1 MLSHFSGVW
10 LCDPMDYRLP
20 GSFVHGILQARIP
33 EWVAMPSSRGSSQPR
48 VRTQHLLH
56 LPVLAG
62 RFFTTGTTW
71 EALSSVWDSTN
82 GNSLLWG
89 LLPVGWSPVKF
100 VSCSKSVP
108 AQFCFPC
115 PHNYW
120 STVWKFSLLT
130 SASSLLAFH
139 RPRLWQPSW
148 GLWRKTFPIRRGLSY
163 IGQR

>member
-1 MLSHFSGVW
+1 MDKHLGLAIIPRCACVHDKPLQTLRPIWVQLLWTVARQAPLSMGF
-10 LCDPMDYRLP
+10 
-20 GSFVHGILQARIP
+20 QARIP

-71 EALSSVWDSTN
+71 EALSSVWDSAN

-89 LLPVGWSPVKF
+89 LLPVGWSSVKF
-100 VSCSKSVP
+100 VSCSESVP

-120 STVWKFSLLT
+120 SESFLCSFLL
-130 SASSLLAFH
+130 
-139 RPRLWQPSW
+139 PPC
-148 GLWRKTFPIRRGLSY
+148 
-163 IGQR
+163 